1 MIKLV
6 QNTSN
11 NVALTLK
18 EQATLSTPYY
28 IFSFVNDD
36 SGVAKVFTGSDV
48 SVNPTRYNKFVIE
61 LNSVEDLNNSVIDLD
76 KGFYTYKVYET
87 ETEFD
92 LDLDNATS
100 IVESGKV
107 YVEGSEQLVKSI
119 YTEGNDTKVVYN
131 G

>member
-1 MIKLV
+1 M
-6 QNTSN
+6 TSVVGFFN
-11 NVALTLK
+11 
-18 EQATLSTPYY
+18 QF
-28 IFSFVNDD
+28 I
-36 SGVAKVFTGSDV
+36 
-48 SVNPTRYNKFVIE
+48 IE
-61 LNSVEDLNNSVIDLD
+61 LNSVEDLNNSIIDLD

-87 ETEFD
+87 ATEFD

-107 YVEGSEQLVKSI
+107 YVEGDEQLVKSI